1 MSILDDIVAFTRER
15 VEREKRETPLE
26 ELADRAC
33 TLRRSERAAVGE
45 SDVSRDFAFERALAA
60 PGLSFICEVKKAS
73 PSRGVIVEEYPFLD
87 IARSYEAAGAAA
99 LSCLT
104 EPHWFR
110 GDDRHLQE
118 IVREVSIPVLRKDFV
133 VDPYMVYQAKVL
145 GASAVLLIC
154 AVLEDDELVEC
165 LRLADE
171 LGLSVLV
178 EAHDAQ
184 EVRRALAVG
193 ARVVGVN
200 NRDLKTFTVDVGTS
214 LVLRDLVGS
223 KALFVSES
231 GIHASEQVSR
241 LAQAGVDAVL
251 VGEALM
257 NADDR
262 GSALK
267 SLRGELS

>member
-26 ELADRAC
+26 ELADRARA
-33 TLRRSERAAVGE
+33 LRGDERE
-45 SDVSRDFAFERALAA
+45 DVDGSGVPMDFSFERALAA
-60 PGLSFICEVKKAS
+60 PGMSFICEVKRAS
-73 PSRGVIVEEYPFLD
+73 PSRGVISEDYPLLD

-99 LSCLT
+99 ISCLT
-104 EPHWFR
+104 EPHWFK

-118 IVREVSIPVLRKDFV
+118 IVREVSVPVLRKDFV
-133 VDPYMVYQAKVL
+133 VDPYLVYQAKVL

-154 AVLEDDELVEC
+154 AVLKDDELAAC
-165 LRLADE
+165 LKIADE
-171 LGLSVLV
+171 LGLSALV
-178 EAHDAQ
+178 EAHDAH

-200 NRDLKTFTVDVGTS
+200 NRDLKTFTVDVSTS
-214 LVLRDLVGS
+214 LALRDTVGS

-231 GIHASEQVSR
+231 GIHTSEQVSR

-257 NADDR
+257 NAEDR
-262 GSALK
+262 VSALG
-267 SLRGELS
+267 SLRGGLS